1 MLGWQGI
8 VFEDNIFFF
17 FFVIIITISAH
28 IVVEYMRENILLVF
42 IISMRLIRAE
52 ESRQ

>member
-17 FFVIIITISAH
+17 VVIIITISAH